1 MILSQKVSTYSNH
14 ISINHNGS
22 KNIKTIKMSSFWR
35 NLFLISEDSL
45 QKMNDQIRTGK
56 VKNLNEVLIEQEL
69 LQVLCNKSET
79 YFYPIVDGIP
89 LLDKT
94 KAITISK

>member
-1 MILSQKVSTYSNH
+1 MDPKILKLLKCPHS
-14 ISINHNGS
+14 GE
-22 KNIKTIKMSSFWR
+22 

>member
-1 MILSQKVSTYSNH
+1 MDPKILKLLKCPHS
-14 ISINHNGS
+14 GE
-22 KNIKTIKMSSFWR
+22 
-35 NLFLISEDSL
+35 NLFLINEDSL